1 MQGESHPDPWKYE
14 IPENKINMKLS
25 EITGSAFKKVPKGR
39 SSWADPDSVK
49 NYFGYKTPRF
59 LGTFNPDQKPA
70 GRRYAPPIYRFT
82 YWPIQYRTIML

>member
-39 SSWADPDSVK
+39 SSWTDPDSVK
-49 NYFGYKTPRF
+49 ALNHLLQRSLILN
-59 LGTFNPDQKPA
+59 LGNI
-70 GRRYAPPIYRFT
+70 IYNNLSRILPFPF
-82 YWPIQYRTIML
+82 YD